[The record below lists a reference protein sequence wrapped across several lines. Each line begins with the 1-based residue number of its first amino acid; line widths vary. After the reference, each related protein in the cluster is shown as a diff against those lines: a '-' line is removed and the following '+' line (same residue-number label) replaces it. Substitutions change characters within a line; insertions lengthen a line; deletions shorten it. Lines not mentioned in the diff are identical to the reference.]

1 MSKFILL
8 IIIFLF
14 IGNYAFG
21 CSLALKRISD
31 FDIEH
36 YIFIG
41 EVVEVIKQNK
51 PKTDENKALPIGLKI
66 KVVENVFSPKQSSF
80 YEVYPLRIQPDC
92 SLTGDI
98 KDLSERFPV
107 GSQVRLIAKE
117 VKEAKILR
125 DQTANSV
132 IQLETSIFNKGS
144 IARNDLSDINRTSA
158 KSFYDYGSFV
168 PMQAKSAAEY
178 LLAESIS
185 LLPEF
190 ELRKDLL
197 RLKELKSEDERI
209 KILERLIFYPPISWL
224 DLPKMARTYIKNE
237 EKIAALEK
245 QYWQRV
251 EEYKSKQQ

>member
-14 IGNYAFG
+14 IGNSAFG

-31 FDIEH
+31 FDIGH

-80 YEVYPLRIQPDC
+80 YEVYQLDIQADC
-92 SLTGDI
+92 SLAVNT
-98 KDLSERFPV
+98 KELNERFPV
-107 GSQVRLIAKE
+107 GSQVRVIAKE
-117 VKEAKILR
+117 ATVLR
-125 DQTANSV
+125 EQTTNSV
-132 IQLETSIFNKGS
+132 IQLETSVFNKGS
-144 IARNDLSDINRTSA
+144 IARNDLSDIHRTSA
-158 KSFYDYGSFV
+158 KSFYDYRSFV
-168 PMQAKSAAEY
+168 PMKAKSPAEY
-178 LLAESIS
+178 LLSESIS

-197 RLKELKSEDERI
+197 RLKESKSEDERI